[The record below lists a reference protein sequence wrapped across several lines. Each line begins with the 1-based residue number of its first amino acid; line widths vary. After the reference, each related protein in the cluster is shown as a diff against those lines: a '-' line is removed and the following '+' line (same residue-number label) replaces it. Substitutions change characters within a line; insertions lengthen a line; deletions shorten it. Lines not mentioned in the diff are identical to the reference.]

1 VSIPKALDWDSAAA
15 LPVAPLSAWY
25 CLCHLAQL
33 RSGEKV
39 LVRAAASGVGDAA
52 VQIAKHLG
60 ATVIATAGSD
70 EQVARALEN
79 GADEGIDHARE
90 DVLERTR
97 NIAGEGGVEVVLDT
111 VGGRHFG
118 ESLKLVGHGGRVVDL
133 ANVALEESVIDTR
146 GFYPKNATI
155 YGFQIT
161 NLVQRLGYD
170 PRGDLAELAD
180 LPIQGKFEVHVDR
193 VFSLE
198 EAGDAH
204 RHMEERRNR
213 GKIMIHP
220 AD

>member
-1 VSIPKALDWDSAAA
+1 V
-15 LPVAPLSAWY
+15 VA
-25 CLCHLAQL
+25 
-33 RSGEKV
+33 
-39 LVRAAASGVGDAA
+39 
-52 VQIAKHLG
+52 
-60 ATVIATAGSD
+60 
-70 EQVARALEN
+70 
-79 GADEGIDHARE
+79 
-90 DVLERTR
+90 
-97 NIAGEGGVEVVLDT
+97 
-111 VGGRHFG
+111 
-118 ESLKLVGHGGRVVDL
+118 L

-146 GFYPKNATI
+146 DFYPKNATI

-180 LPIQGKFEVHVDR
+180 LAARGKLDVHVDR

-220 AD
+220 AVTRSW